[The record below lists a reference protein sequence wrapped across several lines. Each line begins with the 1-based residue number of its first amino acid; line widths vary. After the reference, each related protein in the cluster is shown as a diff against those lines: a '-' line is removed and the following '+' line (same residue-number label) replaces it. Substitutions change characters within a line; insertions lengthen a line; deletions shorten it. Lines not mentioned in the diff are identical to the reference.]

1 MGQKR
6 LCANDRRYRCRACL
20 RLKARFF
27 IPRKK
32 FLERIRMKNRRVYKV
47 LLCGIVFL
55 FFLFAFVGC
64 EALFGNNIQED
75 VNVKL
80 TLSNYD
86 EYFSFTTRREQTGT
100 TVLPYVTYREMN
112 GVYQDAEYHNV
123 VIKVSVPQTYGDDE
137 IRNYTANIGG
147 YCSFAWSDTYSIIGI
162 EGYVLFRHEDNQE
175 EIKLTRTNYEVYFK
189 ITQTSERTN
198 SIVVPRI
205 YTVTFEKALSKLEF
219 RNFKISISFSGN
231 SENTVLELDA
241 NGSLQFSYAR
251 GYTVK
256 NVEGTVVL

>member
-1 MGQKR
+1 MGYEQAFSYLYFPMGQKR

-80 TLSNYD
+80 TL
-86 EYFSFTTRREQTGT
+86 
-100 TVLPYVTYREMN
+100 
-112 GVYQDAEYHNV
+112 
-123 VIKVSVPQTYGDDE
+123 
-137 IRNYTANIGG
+137 
-147 YCSFAWSDTYSIIGI
+147 WSDTYSIIGI